1 MAVRLEAFIV
11 FQWLPAIASKNRNSP
26 RLKTASYLIAGSLIT
41 LAILDVITTNL
52 GLAAGAVEANK
63 IIRWFQKNLGE
74 WWFIPRLV
82 AQLVPAFMII
92 WYPHRA
98 VLIVITPVIPIL
110 AYVVWNNAK
119 LAGL

>member
-1 MAVRLEAFIV
+1 M
-11 FQWLPAIASKNRNSP
+11 FQWLPVIALQNRNSP
-26 RLKTASYLIAGSLIT
+26 RLKAASYMIAGILIT

-63 IIRWFQKNLGE
+63 LIRWFQKNLGD
-74 WWFIPRLV
+74 WWFVPRLL
-82 AQLVPAFMII
+82 AQLIPAIMII

-98 VLIVITPVIPIL
+98 VLIVITPVIPL
-110 AYVVWNNAK
+110 LGYVVWNNAK

>member
-1 MAVRLEAFIV
+1 M
-11 FQWLPAIASKNRNSP
+11 FQWLPAIASQNRNSP
-26 RLKTASYLIAGSLIT
+26 RLKAASYLIAGILIS

-63 IIRWFQKNLGE
+63 LIRWFQKNMGD
-74 WWFIPRLV
+74 WWFVPRLI
-82 AQLVPAFMII
+82 AQLIPAIMII

-98 VLIVITPVIPIL
+98 VLLVVAPVIPIL
-110 AYVVWNNAK
+110 GLVVWNNAK